1 MMVENVQ
8 VLKHVHDGLTIEGY
22 SRAAV
27 QTCWRVNELKL
38 LFDVGAQPWDFMG
51 TPTLFITHAH
61 LDHIA
66 ALPAYVSRRR
76 MMKMDPPVIY
86 LPDSAVDTAWEMLQM
101 FRKLDRGAMPCELV
115 GLMPGDE
122 THISR
127 EYVVTAL
134 PTQHTI
140 DSVGFVVHHRRQKL
154 KSEFQ
159 SLSGEQIR
167 DLKLAGTDIT
177 TEIRIPI
184 FAYTG
189 DTAPKGLDDNDVFF
203 QSRILIS
210 EMTFVAPEH
219 RKDKIHKHGHMHVD
233 DFCKRAD
240 RFKNELVI
248 ASHLSTRYNTP
259 QVKRFVQQALPEMLD
274 GRLKLWI

>member
-1 MMVENVQ
+1 MVENVP
-8 VLKHVHDGLTIEGY
+8 VLKHIHEGMTIEGY

-38 LFDVGAQPWDFMG
+38 LFDAGVQPWDFMG
-51 TPTLFITHAH
+51 TATMFISHAH

-66 ALPAYVSRRR
+66 ALPLYVSRRR

-101 FRKLDRGAMPCELV
+101 FRKLDRGAMPCELI
-115 GLMPGDE
+115 GLLPGDE

-127 EYVVTAL
+127 EYVVTAV

-140 DSVGFVVHHRRQKL
+140 DSVGFVVYHRRHKL
-154 KSEFQ
+154 KPEFQ
-159 SLSGEQIR
+159 DLSGQQIR
-167 DLKLAGTDIT
+167 DLKLAGTEVT
-177 TEIRIPI
+177 SEIRVPV

-189 DTAPKGLDDNDVFF
+189 DTAPRGLDRNPEFF
-203 QSRILIS
+203 EAKVLVT

-219 RKDKIHKHGHMHVD
+219 RKEKIHKHGHMHVD
-233 DFCKRAD
+233 DFRKRLD
-240 RFKNELVI
+240 RFNNELVI
-248 ASHLSTRYNTP
+248 ASHLSTRYNAP
-259 QVKRFVQQALPEMLD
+259 QVKRFVQRALPGMLD